1 MFRINIFLCC
11 LKFSLKLIN
20 YSRTYARKQKGL
32 FIFSEARCIYCIQIV
47 KCRKIVYVHVLVR
60 RVHCLPRVRFVDNSP
75 DVVAVVTLRAVA
87 SRARQNIRLYRQR
100 LCAFSRPERTRLR
113 MRTTARYCGTW
124 QASRDAWRAVLLYG
138 ARDLTGVND
147 SDCFNVCRTTVWRV
161 SWVKGQCP
169 VMMLMMLTL
178 LVTAAGSVSA

>member
-1 MFRINIFLCC
+1 MLENKRGC
-11 LKFSLKLIN
+11 LFFWSTVYILYTNCQMSKN
-20 YSRTYARKQKGL
+20 
-32 FIFSEARCIYCIQIV
+32 CIRACV
-47 KCRKIVYVHVLVR
+47 SGLVR